1 MVTSPRIMKMA
12 NNYLK
17 RYSTSLLFR
26 EMGDATAL
34 RYHYTPIKRAK
45 I

>member
-1 MVTSPRIMKMA
+1 MQMA

-17 RYSTSLLFR
+17 RYPTSLLFR
-26 EMGDATAL
+26 EMGGETAL